1 MTEIDVN
8 NTSLNESFYEIIIS
22 RDNVIDIFR
31 EVTHYIHNF
40 IKCDFITI
48 LLNDHHNRYFSILP
62 SLNTLS
68 VYKDEE
74 ITIYYNETPVTDI
87 IRTKKS
93 LLRADLD
100 MKGKLSPGDLKFH
113 AEGVAT
119 DLSLPVI
126 YNNEVK
132 LIINLCSYQKEIF
145 DRQKIKVLEEIV
157 SLLSLAL
164 HRIYLSEEVAE
175 LKAGVAHWQQRYRS
189 MLAGLSLPVVVL
201 SSDARLIYESN
212 EAFEQISGYSSAH
225 LHGMDYARLH
235 PQIPDEQI
243 SKNTRER
250 SVYKQN
256 GLKLLSSEGLESVV
270 DVRYMQ
276 ISDRYESGILAI
288 YHEAQTVNEG
298 NERVPELSLGGFS
311 LGEDLLSVSSDLD
324 VVVPGLLHQ
333 VQEQSEASYV
343 LLYLINQDT
352 GDPELAYHD
361 HASKGEED
369 RRIIEDLQNGL
380 YTSVIEGGD
389 CLIVPDI
396 HKQDLPEEWLE
407 KARRTGCRSLISV
420 PLRPHMQNTGILTL
434 LFDVERDYSESDVS
448 GMKSTAHYL
457 GLIVENLQT
466 NQKIAQIQLQNSM
479 TNDFLSSVNATS
491 SIDDILLLALRN
503 LEKLIGFDYF
513 SARLFDNSEEDA
525 VVKTLV
531 SKTFSKL
538 VQCPDWHEIE
548 DTDYGWCHLP
558 EMKASESEEESHW
571 RSQLKS
577 NMNTILFVRNTYIGT
592 FFISSLEPAQY
603 DGQMRISFEQF
614 ANQIAT
620 IIYNVKLVNDHAAL
634 LHQLNA
640 LRKVNET
647 TTGDGFEKLLSVIS
661 HHLKP
666 DVITIQGL
674 SKYLLNSAEDMGG
687 AANQEHLK
695 GIIQGTRNLEKLV
708 DDLIELNRIDGVA
721 NRYELVDMNELIQ
734 EAAASLQRLYDSARA
749 ELDIMPG
756 MPSIR
761 CDRTRMVRVFQN
773 MLDNAVRYIGA
784 HNPKPRV
791 EVGFRREDNHYLFY
805 VKDNGIGI
813 AGEHHD
819 AVFQLFQEFP
829 HEQAAENRGHGI
841 GLCIVKKIIDKHN
854 GEIWLESSPDT
865 GSTFTIRVGA
875 L

>member
-1 MTEIDVN
+1 MN
-8 NTSLNESFYEIIIS
+8 NTCLNESFYEIIIS
-22 RDNVIDIFR
+22 RDNVIDIIR
-31 EVTHYIHNF
+31 EVTHYIHDI
-40 IKCDFITI
+40 IKCDFITV
-48 LLNDHHNRYFSILP
+48 LLNDRNNRYFSILP

-87 IRTKKS
+87 IRTKNS
-93 LLRADLD
+93 LLRIDLD

-132 LIINLCSYQKEIF
+132 LIINLCSYQKDIF
-145 DRQKIKVLEEIV
+145 DRQKIKVLEEMV
-157 SLLSLAL
+157 SLLSLGV
-164 HRIYLSEEVAE
+164 HRIYLSEEVDE

-212 EAFEQISGYSSAH
+212 EAFENISGYSSAH

-243 SKNTRER
+243 TKNTKER
-250 SVYKQN
+250 SVYKHN
-256 GLKLLSSEGLESVV
+256 GLKFLNSDGSESVV

-298 NERVPELSLGGFS
+298 EKRVRELSLGGFS

-324 VVVPGLLHQ
+324 VVIPGLLHQ
-333 VQEQSEASYV
+333 LQEQSEASYV

-361 HASKGEED
+361 QASEGADD
-369 RRIIEDLQNGL
+369 RRISEDLQNGL

-434 LFDVERDYSESDVS
+434 LFDMERDYSEPDVS
-448 GMKSTAHYL
+448 GMKSAAHYL

-466 NQKIAQIQLQNSM
+466 NQKIARIQLQNSM

-491 SIDDILLLALRN
+491 SIDDILILALRN

-513 SARLFDNSEEDA
+513 SARLFDNTEEDA

-531 SKTFSKL
+531 SKTFSTL
-538 VQCPDWHEIE
+538 VQCPDWHGIE
-548 DTDYGWCHLP
+548 DTDYGWCQLP
-558 EMKASESEEESHW
+558 EKKASEGEDNSHW
-571 RSQLKS
+571 RRHLKS
-577 NMNTILFVRNTYIGT
+577 NMNTILFARNTYVGT

-603 DGQMRISFEQF
+603 DGQTRISFEQF

-620 IIYNVKLVNDHAAL
+620 IIYNVKLVNDQAEL
-634 LHQLNA
+634 IHQLNE
-640 LRKVNET
+640 LKKKNET
-647 TTGDGFEKLLSVIS
+647 TQGDGFEKLLSVIS

-666 DVITIQGL
+666 DIITIQGL
-674 SKYLLNSAEDMGG
+674 SKYILNSSDGVG
-687 AANQEHLK
+687 ATANQEHLN
-695 GIIQGTRNLEKLV
+695 GIIQGTQNLEKLV
-708 DDLIELNRIDGVA
+708 DDLLELNRINGVA
-721 NRYELVDMNELIQ
+721 NRYALVDMNDVIQ
-734 EAAASLQRLYDSARA
+734 EAAGSLQNLYDSAKT

-756 MPSIR
+756 MPAIR
-761 CDRTRMVRVFQN
+761 CDRERMVRVFQN
-773 MLDNAVRYIGA
+773 LLDNAVRYIGA
-784 HNPKPRV
+784 HNQQPRV
-791 EVGFRREDNHYLFY
+791 EVGFRRDKDQFLFY

-813 AGEHHD
+813 VSEHHD

-829 HEQAAENRGHGI
+829 HEQAAEKRGHGI
-841 GLCIVKKIIDKHN
+841 GLCLVQKIIDKHN

-865 GSTFTIRVGA
+865 GSTFTFRLSA
-875 L
+875 S